1 MRHADCAGH
10 GTRWQ
15 HRWLLALVVGL
26 AAAPTLAAELNVA
39 AAASLREPLTA
50 IARSYE
56 RAHPGLRIRLAFA
69 ASSVLALQARAGAPI
84 DVLVSADER
93 IADDLERAGLVG
105 SRRSVAGNR
114 LVVVASREAAPHVR
128 APRDLASPAVRRI
141 AIPQHAVP
149 VGRYAR
155 QWLARHGLLEAVDA
169 RTVQTEHARA
179 TLAAV
184 DHGQV
189 DAAIVYA
196 SDARLARSARVAFEI
211 PDAEQPRISY
221 VALTLASARAPQP
234 AEGFLAFLG
243 EPDSEAILTAAGFTS
258 PLDETEGVTP

>member
-1 MRHADCAGH
+1 
-10 GTRWQ
+10 
-15 HRWLLALVVGL
+15 
-26 AAAPTLAAELNVA
+26 
-39 AAASLREPLTA
+39 
-50 IARSYE
+50 
-56 RAHPGLRIRLAFA
+56 
-69 ASSVLALQARAGAPI
+69 
-84 DVLVSADER
+84 
-93 IADDLERAGLVG
+93 
-105 SRRSVAGNR
+105 
-114 LVVVASREAAPHVR
+114 
-128 APRDLASPAVRRI
+128 
-141 AIPQHAVP
+141 
-149 VGRYAR
+149 
-155 QWLARHGLLEAVDA
+155 
-169 RTVQTEHARA
+169 VQTEHARA